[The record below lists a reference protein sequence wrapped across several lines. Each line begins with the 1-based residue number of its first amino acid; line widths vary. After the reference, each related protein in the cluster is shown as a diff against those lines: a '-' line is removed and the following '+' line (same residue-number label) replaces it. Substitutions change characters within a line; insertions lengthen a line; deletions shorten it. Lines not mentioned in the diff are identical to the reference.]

1 MLKILNFLAIA
12 LMFTACCDASAKKEI
27 ASAGVVQP
35 IVLDQPARPAGQ
47 EDVIALTAPKMDTVR
62 VGFIGLGMRG
72 PGAVK
77 RFTYLEGVKIV
88 ALCDIHPE
96 RVEAAQQ
103 ILKKAGLP
111 EAVGYSG
118 TGEALEKIV

>member
-77 RFTYLEGVKIV
+77 RFYLFGGSEDCGFVRHTSGESGSCSANFKESGFTGSCRLFGYGRGLETIV
-88 ALCDIHPE
+88 
-96 RVEAAQQ
+96 
-103 ILKKAGLP
+103 
-111 EAVGYSG
+111 
-118 TGEALEKIV
+118 